1 MIVLKI
7 GELVAHYN
15 SECVRAFKFAQRCGV
30 INENTTAEELF
41 EILSDLIEPKTTL
54 SERVI
59 LKFCYRGKRD

>member
-1 MIVLKI
+1 MIVLKV
-7 GELVAHYN
+7 GELVTYYN

-41 EILSDLIEPKTTL
+41 EILSDLIEPRTVL

-59 LKFCYRGKRD
+59 LKFCYRVKRD

>member
-1 MIVLKI
+1 MIVLKV
-7 GELVAHYN
+7 GELVAHYMA
-15 SECVRAFKFAQRCGV
+15 ECVRAFKFAQRCGV
-30 INENTTAEELF
+30 INENTTVEELF

>member
-7 GELVAHYN
+7 GELVANYN

-30 INENTTAEELF
+30 INENTTEEELF

-59 LKFCYRGKRD
+59 LKFCYRGKRY